1 MFDRLQHI
9 KLEIEN
15 DRQTKIINLYNSSV
29 TDYNDGITAFN
40 DFINYKNKQFTP
52 KKTDTEIQGM
62 IDIAENKFKE
72 AKSKLVQISNADQN
86 TTYMTRQLI
95 KSIDDASK
103 QMKEQQDWLKLYF
116 SKSKTVRKSM
126 FYKVTWFGIPLN

>member
-1 MFDRLQHI
+1 
-9 KLEIEN
+9 
-15 DRQTKIINLYNSSV
+15 
-29 TDYNDGITAFN
+29 
-40 DFINYKNKQFTP
+40 
-52 KKTDTEIQGM
+52 M